1 MLSALSTCK
10 GVRKPEFSTI
20 VVVVLITASLNYI
33 VTMTTRTSHS
43 VQGEVTYRCDT
54 CQQTF
59 ANRCN
64 LKIHQRHVHSDE
76 RLYPCDVCTKTF
88 KRKKDVTRLRR
99 QVRTGLSRGIWDCFC
114 STFM

>member
-33 VTMTTRTSHS
+33 VTMTTRTSHG
-43 VQGEVTYRCDT
+43 VQGEVTYRCDL
-54 CQQTF
+54 
-59 ANRCN
+59 R
-64 LKIHQRHVHSDE
+64 IHQRHVHSDE